1 MPIYEYHC
9 VNCGK
14 DFEFMQKFSDAPKS
28 NCPECGGELTK
39 LISNCTFHLKGSGW
53 YATDYASKSSASP
66 ARKHHETKP
75 EEKTSASPAK
85 EKKTTEAKAAA

>member
-1 MPIYEYHC
+1 
-9 VNCGK
+9 
-14 DFEFMQKFSDAPKS
+14 MQKFSDAPKS

-85 EKKTTEAKAAA
+85 EKKTTETKAAA